1 MELENLYM
9 RYDQR
14 IIDDVRSANNIVE
27 VIGEYLPLKRS
38 GANYRTLCPF
48 HQEKTPSFMV
58 SPSKQIFKCFG
69 CGKGGNVFTFLMEY
83 EKINFNEAVQKLAQ
97 RAGIK
102 LPEKEI
108 STEKQTLYSELY
120 EIYKIANQ
128 YYRNN
133 LLKSGAFALKYLHSR
148 QISDET
154 IKTFQIGLASDRW
167 DGLSNYLKKKHFG
180 QKSFSE
186 SGLFTER
193 QGKVYDKFYSRIMF
207 PIFSSDGK
215 VIAFGGRI
223 YKEEDDGA
231 AKYLNSPEN
240 LIYKKRYHL
249 YGLFQTKHFITQ
261 KKSALIVEGNTDL
274 LKVYQHGFRNVV
286 ASLGTAL
293 TGNQIKLLAR
303 YTKNV
308 YILYDG
314 DEAGYKASARAIK
327 VCLENSV
334 FPKIVMLPEN
344 YDPDSFLDEF
354 GTEKLQEE
362 IDKAFSFYQFIK
374 VYKNADKS
382 LENKE
387 DAIDELIDNLMLIQ
401 DPVQREMYIQESS
414 ALFRISETNIIRSI
428 NRRLTKSFK
437 RYASLKANQP
447 ETILSPIHRGFG
459 AGEIG
464 EKELLKM
471 VVNFPKECAD
481 AMPFLEPEYF
491 THPIFQKLVSIIKKQ
506 DNLIQFTAQS
516 SKLLDYFAP
525 DEIDFVSD
533 LMFFEGEFSKTVL
546 HKLLNGLQI
555 RKLNLD
561 LQKINQEIIEHP
573 DNFEKLREKKVIQK
587 KIHQLKGGVVRKL
600 LS

>member
-1 MELENLYM
+1 M

-38 GANYRTLCPF
+38 GANYKCRCPF
-48 HQEKTPSFMV
+48 HNEKTPSFMV

-102 LPEKEI
+102 LPQKEI
-108 STEKQTLYSELY
+108 SAEKQTLYNELY

-128 YYRNN
+128 YYRDN
-133 LLKSGAFALKYLHSR
+133 LLKAGKLALEYLHSR

-167 DGLSNYLKKKHFG
+167 DDLSNYLKKKHFG
-180 QKSFSE
+180 QKSFSK

-223 YKEEDDGA
+223 YKEEDDRG

-261 KKSALIVEGNTDL
+261 KKSALLVEGNTDL
-274 LKVYQHGFRNVV
+274 LKVYQYGFSNVV

-293 TGNQIKLLAR
+293 TENQIKLLAR

-327 VCLENSV
+327 VCLENSL
-334 FPKIVMLPEN
+334 FPKIIMLPEN

-354 GTEKLQEE
+354 GAEKLQEE
-362 IDKAFSFYQFIK
+362 IDKALSFYQFIK

-401 DPVQREMYIQESS
+401 DPVQREMYIQEGS
-414 ALFRISETNIIRSI
+414 ALFRISETNIVKSI

-437 RYASLKANQP
+437 RYASLKANPQVGG
-447 ETILSPIHRGFG
+447 L
-459 AGEIG
+459 G

-471 VVNFPKECAD
+471 VVKFPEECAD
-481 AMPFLEPEYF
+481 AVPFLEQEYF
-491 THPIFQKLVSIIKKQ
+491 THPIFKKLVSIIKKQ

-525 DEIDFVSD
+525 DEVDFVSD
-533 LMFFEGEFSKTVL
+533 IMFFDGEFSKTVL

-555 RKLNLD
+555 RKLSLD

>member
-1 MELENLYM
+1 M
-9 RYDQR
+9 RYSQK

-38 GANYRTLCPF
+38 GANYRCLCPF

-58 SPSKQIFKCFG
+58 SSSKQIFKCFG
-69 CGKGGNVFTFLMEY
+69 CGKGGNVFNFLMEY
-83 EKINFNEAVQKLAQ
+83 EKINFNETVQKLAQ

-108 STEKQTLYSELY
+108 STENQTLYNELY
-120 EIYKIANQ
+120 EIHKIANQ

-133 LLKSGAFALKYLHSR
+133 LLKAGRLALEYLHSR

-167 DGLSNYLKKKHFG
+167 DDLSNYLKKKHFG

-223 YKEEDDGA
+223 YKEEDDRA
-231 AKYLNSPEN
+231 AKYFNSPEN

-274 LKVYQHGFRNVV
+274 LKVYQYGFRNVV

-293 TGNQIKLLAR
+293 TENQIKLLAR

-314 DEAGYKASARAIK
+314 DEAGYNASARAIK
-327 VCLENSV
+327 ICLENGL
-334 FPKIVMLPEN
+334 FPKIIMLPEN

-354 GTEKLQEE
+354 GAEKLQEE

-387 DAIDELIDNLMLIQ
+387 DAIDELIDDLMLIQ
-401 DPVQREMYIQESS
+401 NPVQREMYIQECS
-414 ALFRISETNIIRSI
+414 ALFRISETNIIKSI

-437 RYASLKANQP
+437 RYASLKANP
-447 ETILSPIHRGFG
+447 P
-459 AGEIG
+459 AGGLG
-464 EKELLKM
+464 EKELLKI
-471 VVNFPKECAD
+471 VVNFPEECAD
-481 AMPFLEPEYF
+481 AVPFLEQEYF
-491 THPIFQKLVSIIKKQ
+491 THPIFKKLVSIIKKQ

-516 SKLLDYFAP
+516 SKLLDYFEP

-533 LMFFEGEFSKTVL
+533 IMFFEGEFSKTAL

-555 RKLNLD
+555 RKLSLD

-573 DNFEKLREKKVIQK
+573 DNFENLREKKVIQK